1 MKDIRLG
8 IVGLGRLG
16 SIHAEN
22 ILNKIKGGKL
32 IAACSLNNNEL
43 IQIKNRVNRI
53 KCYNDFNKMIN
64 TCQLDGVIIV
74 SSSDQHCK
82 HSMIALKKGLHVFCE
97 KPLGTNLNEC
107 LKIKKLVNSQQDLI
121 FMLGFMRR
129 YDPSYIY
136 LKKKVYEGLIGTPI
150 LFRGYS
156 VDPESLIS
164 NSIKYAK
171 NSGGQFLDMAIHDI
185 DLSRWILKS
194 EPKTIYS
201 LGGCFAHP
209 EFYKYNDGDNVAS
222 LMQFNNGC
230 MAFFLAG
237 RTASHGYNVETEI
250 IGTKATI
257 KISSAP
263 QKSTVQILDNKE
275 ISKECFQS
283 FQERF
288 KQAFINEIQEFIDCI
303 IQSRKPEVRVE
314 DGLNATLIAQ
324 KATESFRKNK
334 LIRFSKYY

>member
-16 SIHAEN
+16 SIHADN
-22 ILNKIKGGKL
+22 ILNKIVGCEL
-32 IAACSLNNNEL
+32 VAACSLNNKEL
-43 IQIKNRVNRI
+43 DEIKKKGNQID
-53 KCYNDFNKMIN
+53 CYTNYTKMIN
-64 TCQLDGVIIV
+64 NTKLDAVIIV
-74 SSSDQHCK
+74 SSSNHHFN

-97 KPLGTNLNEC
+97 KPLGINLQEC
-107 LKIKKLVNSQQDLI
+107 LTIKKLLDFKNNLI

-136 LKKKVYEGLIGTPI
+136 IKKNIDKGVIGKPI

-156 VDPESLIS
+156 VDPESQIL

-171 NSGGQFLDMAIHDI
+171 HSGGQFLDMSIHDI
-185 DLSRWILKS
+185 DLSRWFLKS
-194 EPKTIYS
+194 NPKTIYS
-201 LGGCFAHP
+201 VGGCYAYP
-209 EFYKYNDGDNVAS
+209 EFSKYKDGDNLAS
-222 LMQFNNGC
+222 LMQFKNGS

-257 KISSAP
+257 KIASAP
-263 QKSTVQILDNKE
+263 QKSIVQILDNKE

-283 FQERF
+283 FQDRF
-288 KQAFINEIQEFIDCI
+288 KQAFINEIQEFINCI
-303 IQSRKPEVRVE
+303 LQSRKPEITFE
-314 DGLNATLIAQ
+314 DGLKATLIAE

-334 LIRFSKYY
+334 LLYL